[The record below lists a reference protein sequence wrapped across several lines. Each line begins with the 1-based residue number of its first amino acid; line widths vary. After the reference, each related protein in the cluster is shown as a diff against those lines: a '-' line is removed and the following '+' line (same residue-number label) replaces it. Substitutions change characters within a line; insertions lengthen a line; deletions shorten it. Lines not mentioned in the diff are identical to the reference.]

1 MRTLAVDALR
11 LLGNRTGQGRHIE
24 YLAHEWSCMDVPF
37 DRVVLMAP
45 EPFDLGAL
53 GTTTPVVPDCF
64 GHRLPRVLWEQV
76 ALPWRA
82 RTAAILFCPTYIGPA
97 LSRTPVVV
105 ANHGIYERFPD
116 EFSRVQ
122 RLRSTTLH
130 KISARRAE
138 RVLANSQNT
147 RTDVSEFFGVS
158 LDRIEVVNP
167 AAHEVFFQPH
177 AAEAVHAEVAR
188 VLGSPGPYL
197 IFVGKVSRRRHV
209 PALIEAFAILRNE
222 GHPTQRLLIVGP
234 NTMNLDIGGAARAH
248 GVGNEVVYVP
258 HLDQSRLAL
267 LYAGADAFVLPTTY
281 EGISQTMFEA
291 MAAGTPVLTVEHP
304 TLAEGAGDAVL
315 ALPTPSVAD
324 LVRGMKRLLEDD
336 RLRADLAERGRAR
349 ARLFSWAATAR
360 STMEILDRVALARDR
375 GDVPP
380 HGTADAR

>member
-1 MRTLAVDALR
+1 MRTLTVDALR

-24 YLAHEWSCMDVPF
+24 YLANEWSRMDIPF
-37 DRVVLMAP
+37 DRVVLLAP
-45 EPFDLGAL
+45 APFDLDGL
-53 GTTTPVVPDCF
+53 GTTTPVVSDCF
-64 GHRLPRVLWEQV
+64 GARLPRVVWEQV
-76 ALPWRA
+76 ALSRRA
-82 RTAAILFCPTYIGPA
+82 RAAAVLFCPTYIGPVLCRA
-97 LSRTPVVV
+97 PVVV

-116 EFSRVQ
+116 EFSRAQ

-130 KISARRAE
+130 HISARRAQ

-147 RTDVSEFFGVS
+147 RTDVHEFFKVP
-158 LDRIEVVNP
+158 LDRIDVVNP
-167 AAHEVFFQPH
+167 AAHEVFFEPQDTG
-177 AAEAVHAEVAR
+177 AVEGEVAR

-209 PALIEAFAILRNE
+209 PALIEAFALLRSE
-222 GHPTQRLLIVGP
+222 GHPEQRLLIAGP
-234 NTMNLDIGGAARAH
+234 NTMNLDIAGTARAH
-248 GVGNEVVYVP
+248 GVGDAVVYVP

-315 ALPTPSVAD
+315 ALPTPAVD
-324 LVRGMKRLLEDD
+324 ELVRGMKRLLEDD
-336 RLRADLAERGRAR
+336 QLRADLAERGRAR
-349 ARLFSWAATAR
+349 ARLFSWTATAR

-380 HGTADAR
+380 QRTPDGH